1 MPIYTVR
8 FSANLEGETSVEADD
23 IREAIEKL
31 DSEYFPQK
39 VLDDFTSSSFHIESV
54 AEDWAAF

>member
-39 VLDDFTSSSFHIESV
+39 VLDEFTSSSFHIESV
-54 AEDWAAF
+54 SED